1 MRNKKILGV
10 FVIVASLLFSS
21 CSYLGV
27 QSESQYN
34 VWFIAKS
41 QGSEFWNSAFAGA
54 NAAKTEYNINL
65 HITGPETEEQYDRQN
80 NMIDQAVRDGADAII
95 FSAISYSENAAA
107 IDRAADA
114 GVKIIVI
121 DSDVD
126 SDKVDVRIGTDNV
139 QAGRMTGN
147 AVLDTDDDEICVGIV
162 NFALETRNGQERE
175 EGLREVLEADPRVT
189 GIYRVNVEATP
200 EAAGIGVQI
209 LLNDHPEIDVLV
221 GLNEMLAVGTAR
233 EVDNRGLS
241 DSIRVVGF
249 DTNVECV
256 EFMRSGVVSALIA
269 QNPYAMGYLGV
280 EYAWKVLEGEHFDN
294 DVWIDTSTT
303 IITRKNMFSQ
313 ESQQALFSFG

>member
-10 FVIVASLLFSS
+10 FIIVASLLFSS

-162 NFALETRNGQERE
+162 NFALGTRNGQERE

>member
-1 MRNKKILGV
+1 MRSKRILGV
-10 FVIVASLLFSS
+10 FMITVSILLSS

-27 QSESQYN
+27 QNESRYN
-34 VWFIAKS
+34 IWFIAKS
-41 QGSEFWNSAFAGA
+41 SASQFWDSAFAGA
-54 NAAKTEYNINL
+54 NAAKTAYNIDL
-65 HITGPETEEQYDRQN
+65 HITAPETEEQYDRQN
-80 NMIDQAVRDGADAII
+80 NMIAQAVRDGADAII
-95 FSAISYSENAAA
+95 FSAISYSDNAAA
-107 IDRAADA
+107 IDAAADA

-162 NFALETRNGQERE
+162 NFALGSRNGQERE
-175 EGLREVLEADPRVT
+175 EGLREVLEEDPRVT
-189 GIYRVNVEATP
+189 GIYRVYVDSTP
-200 EAAGIGVQI
+200 EAAAIGVGM
-209 LLNDHPEIDVLV
+209 LLDNHPEIDVLV
-221 GLNEMLAVGTAR
+221 GLNEILAVGTAR
-233 EVDNRGLS
+233 EVDNLDLS

-249 DTNVECV
+249 YTNVECV
-256 EFMRSGVVSALIA
+256 EFMRKGVVTALIA

-303 IITRKNMFSQ
+303 IINRRNMFSQ
-313 ESQQALFSFG
+313 ENQQALFSFG

>member
-1 MRNKKILGV
+1 MRSKKILGV
-10 FVIVASLLFSS
+10 LLITASILLSS

-27 QSESQYN
+27 QNESKYN
-34 VWFIAKS
+34 VWFIAKGM
-41 QGSEFWNSAFAGA
+41 GSEFWNSAFAGA
-54 NAAKTEYNINL
+54 NAAKTEYNIDL

-107 IDRAADA
+107 IDAAADA

-162 NFALETRNGQERE
+162 NFALGTRNGQERE

-233 EVDNRGLS
+233 AVDNMNLS

-256 EFMRSGVVSALIA
+256 EFMRHGVVSALIA

-280 EYAWKVLEGEHFDN
+280 EYAWKVLQGEHFDN

>member
-1 MRNKKILGV
+1 MRSKKILGV
-10 FVIVASLLFSS
+10 LLITASILLSS
-21 CSYLGV
+21 CSFLGV
-27 QSESQYN
+27 QNESKYN

-54 NAAKTEYNINL
+54 NAAKTEYNIDL

-107 IDRAADA
+107 IDAAADA

-162 NFALETRNGQERE
+162 NFGLGTRNGQERE
-175 EGLREVLEADPRVT
+175 EGLREVLESDPRVT

-233 EVDNRGLS
+233 AVDNMNLS

-256 EFMRSGVVSALIA
+256 EFMRHGVVSALIA

-280 EYAWKVLEGEHFDN
+280 EYAWKVLQGEHFDN

>member
-10 FVIVASLLFSS
+10 FIIVASLLFSS